1 MPPAQATINVRINGA
16 LKERGDSVLRKNG
29 VSTTQAIR
37 GLWEQLAQTRQLPDF
52 LQAGEDAEAERE
64 KRRRKKA
71 LLGLANCARV
81 SHEAETD
88 EALDQIRFEALME
101 KYEALA

>member
-37 GLWEQLAQTRQLPDF
+37 GLWEQLAQTHQLPDF
-52 LQAGEDAEAERE
+52 LQVGEGAEAERE
-64 KRRRKKA
+64 KQRRKEA
-71 LLGLANCARV
+71 LLGLANCAHGSR
-81 SHEAETD
+81 EGETD
-88 EALDQIRFEALME
+88 EALDQMRFTALME
-101 KYEALA
+101 KYEALS

>member
-1 MPPAQATINVRINGA
+1 MPPAQVTINVRINGT

-37 GLWEQLAQTRQLPDF
+37 GLWEQLAQTHQLPDF
-52 LQAGEDAEAERE
+52 LQVGEDAEVERE

-71 LLGLANCARV
+71 LLGLANCARG

-88 EALDQIRFEALME
+88 ELLDQIRFEGLME
-101 KYEALA
+101 KYEALS

>member
-1 MPPAQATINVRINGA
+1 MPPAQATINVRINGV

-29 VSTTQAIR
+29 VSATQAIR
-37 GLWEQLAQTRQLPDF
+37 GLWEQLAQTHQLPDF
-52 LQAGEDAEAERE
+52 LQVGEDAEVECE

-71 LLGLANCARV
+71 LLGLANCARG

-88 EALDQIRFEALME
+88 EALDQIRFEGLME
-101 KYEALA
+101 KYEALS